1 MQATRP
7 PWADAVLHFFRM
19 SESDSAGFERILEHL
34 RQTRGFDFTAYKPTS
49 LMRRVRKRMLAVNIK
64 EFDAYLDYLQVHP
77 DEFAALFNT
86 ILINVT
92 SFLRDGEVWESL
104 AATVVP
110 ELMKK
115 DGPIRVWSAGCASGQ
130 EAYTAAVIL
139 AEAIG
144 LDVFRERVKIYATDV
159 DEEALA
165 ESRRAVYSAKQ
176 VADVPPALLAKYFDR
191 NGGDLYTF
199 SRDLRRSVIF
209 GRHDLIQDAPI
220 SRVDLLLCRN
230 TLMYFNAETQARIMA
245 RFYFS
250 VNPGGYLVLG
260 RAEMLFSHAAMFQ
273 PVDLKRRIFRTIP
286 KVNHRDRLLLLAQ
299 SGREDTVPQYA
310 NHDRLRDAAF
320 EMSPDAQIVLDN
332 LGELV
337 AANATSRRQF
347 GLNEADIGAPL
358 QDLEISYRPAELRA
372 LIDRARQDRRDV
384 AQRGIPWE
392 QNGSIRFL
400 DILVVPLLDEDR
412 ALLGVR
418 VSFNDVTPLKSLQDE
433 LTHSKQELETAYEEL
448 QSTNEEL
455 ETTNEELQ
463 STVEELETTNEELQ
477 STNEELET
485 MNEELQSTNEEL
497 QTMNDEL
504 RNRSTELNSN
514 NAFLEAVFT
523 SLRSAV
529 VVLDRDLRVHVWN
542 TGAFEMWGLRPDE
555 AQGVSFFTL
564 DIGLAVGEL
573 HQPIREILSGA
584 ASHRELTLAATN
596 RRGKP
601 IQCHIAIGP
610 LLGADK
616 SVTGAILLMD
626 EAGG

>member
-1 MQATRP
+1 MSQSEQAAFDR
-7 PWADAVLHFFRM
+7 L
-19 SESDSAGFERILEHL
+19 LEHL

-49 LMRRVRKRMLAVNIK
+49 LIRRIRKRMQTVGIE

-92 SFLRDGEVWESL
+92 SFFRDVEVWDTLRQTALRDL
-104 AATVVP
+104 AAS
-110 ELMKK
+110 
-115 DGPIRVWSAGCASGQ
+115 GSPIRVWSAGCASGQ
-130 EAYTAAVIL
+130 EAFTAAMVL
-139 AEAIG
+139 AEAVG
-144 LDVFRERVKIYATDV
+144 LDGFRERVKIYATDI

-165 ESRRAVYSAKQ
+165 ESRRAVFTAKQ
-176 VADVPPALLAKYFDR
+176 IGDLPGELVDKYFDR
-191 NGGDLYTF
+191 NGGELYTF
-199 SRDLRRSVIF
+199 NRELRRSVIF

-230 TLMYFNAETQARIMA
+230 TLMYFNAEAQGRIMG

-250 VNPGGYLVLG
+250 VNPGGFLVLG

-273 PVDLKRRIFRTIP
+273 PVDLKRRIFKTIP

-299 SGREDTVPQYA
+299 SAREDVVPQFS
-310 NHDRLRDAAF
+310 NHVRLRDAAF
-320 EMSPDAQIVLDN
+320 EMSPDAQMVLDSS
-332 LGELV
+332 GVLV
-337 AANATSRRQF
+337 SINASARRQF
-347 GLNEADIGAPL
+347 NLAESDIGVPL
-358 QDLEISYRPAELRA
+358 QDLEISYRPADLRT
-372 LIDRARQDRRDV
+372 LIDRARHERRESSLRAV
-384 AQRGIPWE
+384 PWE
-392 QNGSIRFL
+392 HGGVIRFL
-400 DILVVPLLDEDR
+400 DVTIVPLFDGERD
-412 ALLGVR
+412 LLGMR
-418 VSFNDVTPLKSLQDE
+418 VSFVDVTPLKSLQEE

-529 VVLDRDLRVHVWN
+529 VVVDRDLRVHVWN
-542 TGAFEMWGLRPDE
+542 AGAFDIWGVRAEE
-555 AQGVSFFTL
+555 AQGASFFNL
-564 DIGLAVGEL
+564 DIGLPVGEL
-573 HQPIREILSGA
+573 HQPLREILSGA
-584 ASHRELTLAATN
+584 AAHRELKLSATN

-601 IQCHIAIGP
+601 IDCHIAMAP
-610 LLGADK
+610 LIAADK
-616 SVTGAILLMD
+616 TINGAILLMD
-626 EAGG
+626 EATAAP